1 MKTQTKVI
9 TFIIFLGNNNSTGG
23 GQSSGK
29 RHPLDDFMKKF
40 LSKTNLSAP
49 PLDNS
54 TALKILNIEITK

>member
-1 MKTQTKVI
+1 MKIQIQV
-9 TFIIFLGNNNSTGG
+9 IFLLFIYNNSTG

>member
-1 MKTQTKVI
+1 MKIQMQV
-9 TFIIFLGNNNSTGG
+9 IFLLFTDNNSTGG